1 MGYRKLIV
9 CDGCGKEID
18 IVANHTDIHGW
29 FNIAVMID
37 KCCPAPP
44 VPDVSAYACSL
55 ECVAEAGKRL
65 LEEERTKGLPR
76 YSAAKG
82 EKPAAENGAEPKVGQ
97 YL

>member
-1 MGYRKLIV
+1 MGYKKLIV
-9 CDGCGKEID
+9 CDGCGREID
-18 IVANHTDIHGW
+18 IVEDHVKVHGW
-29 FNIAVMID
+29 FNIVVMID

-55 ECVAEAGKRL
+55 ECIVEAGKKL
-65 LEEERTKGLPR
+65 LEEEKTKGLPR

-82 EKPAAENGAEPKVGQ
+82 EKSAAEHSAESKTGQ